1 MNLLR
6 AASLISIL
14 TLASRITGLMREQ
27 MQAAMF
33 GAGAMSDA
41 FLVAFRIPNMLRRLF
56 AEGAFSQ
63 AFVPVLAATYAKEGE
78 QATHRLIDAV
88 ATVLLW
94 ALVVTCVIGVVGAPV
109 LVWLLGSGMPDE
121 GQQASVVMT
130 RWMFPYIGCMSM
142 VALSA
147 GILNTWKR
155 FLIPAATPVLLN
167 MSVLAAGWWLT
178 PYMERW
184 GYPGIYAMALGVM
197 LGGLLQLAIQ
207 IPVLRRIGV
216 RPRLAFTPGGVRA
229 SAEHPG
235 VGNVLKQMGPA
246 LLGVGVAQLSL
257 LINTQISSHIAV
269 GATSWLN
276 YADRLM
282 EFPMALLGV
291 ALAAVLTPQLSAAQ
305 AKGDE
310 AQYSDMLDWGLRMV
324 LLFGLPC
331 AAALLLFA
339 EPLVAVLY
347 HRKAFLPADVVETAR
362 AVMGWGVGLLGLL
375 AVKVLAPGFYAR
387 QETRTPVR
395 IAIAVLALTQV
406 LNVFFVPL
414 VGVAGLALSI
424 GVGALVNAFW
434 LMRGLRKLGS
444 YKPAPGWVRFSIK
457 VVIASAAL
465 GALLQQLSWRVDWIA
480 LAATEGQ
487 RALLMAASL
496 GAAALL
502 YFSLLALMGLRL
514 RQFIRRV

>member
-6 AASLISIL
+6 AASFISIL

-27 MQAAMF
+27 MQAGMF

-63 AFVPVLAATYAKEGE
+63 AFVPVLAATHAKEGE
-78 QATHRLIDAV
+78 QATHALIDAV

-94 ALVVTCVIGVVGAPV
+94 ALVVTCVVGVVGAPI
-109 LVWLLGSGMPDE
+109 LVWLLGSGMPE
-121 GQQASVVMT
+121 QGQEAAVVMT

-142 VALSA
+142 VALSS

-155 FLIPAATPVLLN
+155 FLVPAATPVLLN
-167 MSVLAAGWWLT
+167 LSVLAAGWFLT
-178 PYMERW
+178 PYVERW
-184 GYPGIYAMALGVM
+184 GYPGIYSMAVGVM
-197 LGGLLQLAIQ
+197 LGGILQLAIQ

-216 RPRLAFTPGGVRA
+216 VPRLGLTTGRLRESVAY
-229 SAEHPG
+229 PG
-235 VGNVLKQMGPA
+235 VGQVLKQMGPA

-291 ALAAVLTPQLSAAQ
+291 ALGAVLTPQLSAAQ
-305 AKGDE
+305 AKGDG
-310 AQYSDMLDWGLRMV
+310 AQYSEMLDWGLRMV

-339 EPLVAVLY
+339 DPLVAVLY
-347 HRKAFLPADVVETAR
+347 HRKAFAASDVMETGR

-395 IAIAVLALTQV
+395 IAIAVLALTQL
-406 LNVFFVPL
+406 LNLLFVPL
-414 VGVAGLALSI
+414 FGVAGLALSI
-424 GVGALVNAFW
+424 GVGAMVNAFW

-444 YKPAPGWVRFSIK
+444 YTPSPGWLKFSLK
-457 VVIASAAL
+457 VFLASASL
-465 GALLQQLSWRVDWIA
+465 GALLQQLAWRIDWIA
-480 LAATEGQ
+480 LGATEGK
-487 RALLMAASL
+487 RALAMAACL
-496 GAAALL
+496 AAAALV
-502 YFSLLALMGLRL
+502 YFSLLAVMGLRV
-514 RQFIRRV
+514 RQFMQRG